1 MPECEARQNRHEAGF
16 AVLMTALVLVLVALI
31 AFTALR
37 RSEQESTAAGR
48 SRSTTR
54 SIQAAD
60 AGVQLALSRLRESPP
75 NLTAF
80 DVDLVEGAN
89 MQSRTRTETSAQ
101 DLDQTGLG
109 EPEEGYALNVGTGV
123 SSIKRVFLVNV
134 TAEAGGST
142 AEIEAKLGRSEV
154 EATGY

>member
-1 MPECEARQNRHEAGF
+1 MRIDARRPERHQAGV
-16 AVLMTALVLVLVALI
+16 AVLMTSLVLVLVALI

-37 RSEQESTAAGR
+37 RSEQESTAGGR
-48 SRSTTR
+48 SRATTR

-75 NLTAF
+75 NLNAF
-80 DVDLVEGAN
+80 DIDLVEGAN
-89 MQSRTRTETSAQ
+89 LQSRTRTETSAQ
-101 DLDQTGLG
+101 DLDQAGLG
-109 EPEEGYALNVGTGV
+109 EPEEGYALNMGSGV
-123 SSIKRVFLVNV
+123 ASVKRVFLVNV

-142 AEIEAKLGRSEV
+142 AEVEAKLGRSEV